1 MTDVY
6 FLFLELLKNV
16 TFSISNKDTLAR
28 SLAEQ
33 TRGNKNENKCDI
45 CLGIFPSQNILKKH
59 YEKDHGKTY
68 FECNV
73 CFARFNYQRNLYQ
86 HLEDSHE
93 KKDLKKILQCTKC
106 PKAFATKVQMEGHI
120 CETVTD
126 SNMLTYL
133 NSALKCEKCKI
144 TFDNR
149 FDWNE
154 HIMKH
159 SQEKMLNEVAQNS
172 SNSLHCKL
180 CKISFASKATW
191 TEHILSHAKQK
202 VMKHFME
209 IEKSMPQKPPF
220 DCSKVIY

>member
-1 MTDVY
+1 MTGVY

-33 TRGNKNENKCDI
+33 IKGNKNENKCDI
-45 CLGIFPSQNILKKH
+45 
-59 YEKDHGKTY
+59 
-68 FECNV
+68 
-73 CFARFNYQRNLYQ
+73 
-86 HLEDSHE
+86 
-93 KKDLKKILQCTKC
+93 KI
-106 PKAFATKVQMEGHI
+106 H
-120 CETVTD
+120 
-126 SNMLTYL
+126 
-133 NSALKCEKCKI
+133 SALKCEKCKI
-144 TFDNR
+144 TFDNK

-159 SQEKMLNEVAQNS
+159 TQEKMLDEVAQNS
-172 SNSLHCKL
+172 TNSLYCKL

-220 DCSKVIY
+220 NCSKVVY

>member
-1 MTDVY
+1 MA
-6 FLFLELLKNV
+6 LFLELLKNV

-33 TRGNKNENKCDI
+33 TKGNKNENKCDI
-45 CLGIFPSQNILKKH
+45 CLGIFPNQNILKKH
-59 YEKDHGKTY
+59 YEKIHGKTY

-73 CFARFNYQRNLYQ
+73 CFARFNYLRNLYQ
-86 HLEDSHE
+86 HLKDSHE
-93 KKDLKKILQCTKC
+93 KKDLKKSLQCTKC
-106 PKAFATKVQMEGHI
+106 PKTFATKVQMEGHV

-159 SQEKMLNEVAQNS
+159 SQEKMLDEVAQNS
-172 SNSLHCKL
+172 TNSLHCKL

-220 DCSKVIY
+220 DCSKVVY